1 LESWICSFHP
11 QFIPIEKC
19 LKKAFYQLFRY
30 LWFNMDIQFWV
41 WLIVIVITLIA
52 RASKKKPQPFD
63 SDQGQSQDTTAET
76 TRPVSFEDLLREI
89 QAAKAPK
96 QKPAVPVQVP
106 KQVAP
111 SKYDFEDYDDNL
123 GEESKSLERT
133 DYYADDKI
141 YDTYENAKKAAFSRA
156 SLEDTMKVEDTE
168 VRFNQFKEYSK
179 KEGKGLASQYAKEL
193 QNPQSFKRALILSE
207 ILNKRF

>member
-1 LESWICSFHP
+1 
-11 QFIPIEKC
+11 
-19 LKKAFYQLFRY
+19 
-30 LWFNMDIQFWV
+30 MDIQFWI

-52 RASKKKPQPFD
+52 RANKKKPQTFD
-63 SDQGQSQDTTAET
+63 QDQREYPNTPSDNTNK
-76 TRPVSFEDLLREI
+76 PVTFEDLLREI

-96 QKPAVPVQVP
+96 SQPSPVVSKPY
-106 KQVAP
+106 VATRQQ
-111 SKYDFEDYDDNL
+111 DFEDYDDNL
-123 GEESKSLERT
+123 GDENKSLEQT

-141 YDTYENAKKAAFSRA
+141 YETYESAKKAAFSRA
-156 SLEDTMKVEDTE
+156 SLEETMKVEDTD

-179 KEGKGLASQYAKEL
+179 TTSKSAAAEYAKEL